1 MVGYVG
7 LRILEIPKMN
17 YSLQSII
24 VSWKQY
30 LDLLV
35 LRNRANDVLD
45 FIDDQLP
52 DIYAPNR
59 EGECHETTQAN

>member
-7 LRILEIPKMN
+7 LRILGIPKMN
-17 YSLQSII
+17 YLLQSII

-45 FIDDQLP
+45 FIDDQLT

-59 EGECHETTQAN
+59 EERYHETTQAN